1 VINTN
6 KLVVD
11 SRVSQ
16 RDLAGLLSFISR
28 LRLVIYRVDAIG
40 VLSESEPIRLSVSV
54 PSYRLFVKRLGLE
67 AWEVTDLENVIADFS
82 P

>member
-1 VINTN
+1 MINTN